1 MQTTGAGP
9 VTTALGFWD
18 LQAQAVSHLDSL
30 RARDLANTAYRGLTG
45 VYKAQS
51 TKWHLNS

>member
-18 LQAQAVSHLDSL
+18 PQAQAVSQLDSP
-30 RARDLANTAYRGLTG
+30 RARDLANRAYQGLTG